1 MDEDADPPERQE
13 GPRDQEWLLRLA
25 RLPLAGRAASLA
37 PRLARDGRGIRFAVT
52 PGIEH
57 VLSVS
62 ADDAAAAGETAQ
74 EWQARHAA
82 WVNVGPCETVVP
94 HPDAPDRLT
103 QAVANLHDVGLWPW
117 VWGGD
122 TDEARS

>member
-13 GPRDQEWLLRLA
+13 GPRDQERLLRLA

-74 EWQARHAA
+74 EW
-82 WVNVGPCETVVP
+82 
-94 HPDAPDRLT
+94 
-103 QAVANLHDVGLWPW
+103 
-117 VWGGD
+117 
-122 TDEARS
+122 

>member
-1 MDEDADPPERQE
+1 MTRPRRARPRRQRRRATRE
-13 GPRDQEWLLRLA
+13 G
-25 RLPLAGRAASLA
+25 
-37 PRLARDGRGIRFAVT
+37 
-52 PGIEH
+52 
-57 VLSVS
+57 
-62 ADDAAAAGETAQ
+62 
-74 EWQARHAA
+74 QARQAA

-117 VWGGD
+117 AWGGD